1 VDEKERRR
9 KDDLDWLAD
18 KIHEYKKPYKIFRLV
33 IGGAFILVSASFFI
47 AKLAWI
53 IIERGLLDGF

>member
-1 VDEKERRR
+1 MDDKEKRR

-18 KIHEYKKPYKIFRLV
+18 KIHEYKKPFKAFKLV
-33 IGGAFILVSASFFI
+33 VGGAFVLVGIAFTI
-47 AKLAWI
+47 AKLVWI